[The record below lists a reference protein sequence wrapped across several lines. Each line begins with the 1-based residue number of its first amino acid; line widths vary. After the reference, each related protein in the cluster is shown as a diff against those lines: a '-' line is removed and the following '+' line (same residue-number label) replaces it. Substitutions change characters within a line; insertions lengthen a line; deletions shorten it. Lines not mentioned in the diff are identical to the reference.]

1 MPLERQYK
9 TLTTKKNKMKKNL
22 IWIGIASALLIGG
35 GAFWYFNNKKQEE
48 RKKKEAELE
57 AERLRLEE
65 EAKKG
70 VVSQPRQTSSSI
82 NPNTP
87 FTSKAEGDNFR
98 VWVNNKYP
106 SFAKQIDLS
115 LSGDFNNSFIR
126 KAFAEKGQEYL
137 KDTAPK
143 DTTTTSS
150 IKPNSFIYLNSSYAN
165 VYSFPEEN
173 RKIGY
178 ITRTNAG
185 ARNIGGFIRNANV
198 SGWAVVNVTYRKGSI
213 DNSLPAFSKNVYMK
227 IKDITDKQV

>member
-35 GAFWYFNNKKQEE
+35 GAFWYFNNKREEE

-70 VVSQPRQTSSSI
+70 VVSQPRQTSSSV

-87 FTSKAEGDNFR
+87 FTSKAEGDKFR
-98 VWVNNKYP
+98 AWVNKNYA
-106 SFAKQIDLS
+106 SYAKQIDLS
-115 LSGDFNNSFIR
+115 LSGDFNNSFIK
-126 KAFAEKGQEYL
+126 KAFTDYGQEYL
-137 KDTAPK
+137 KATSPK
-143 DTTTTSS
+143 GTTTSS
-150 IKPNSFIYLNSSYAN
+150 LKPNSFIYLNGTFAN

-173 RKIGY
+173 RKIGF
-178 ITRTNAG
+178 ISRTDAG
-185 ARNIGGFIRNANV
+185 ARNIGTFVRNSNI
-198 SGWAVVNVTYRKGSI
+198 SGWAVVNVSYKTGSI
-213 DNSLPAFSKNVYMK
+213 SKSTPAYSKNVFMK

>member
-1 MPLERQYK
+1 
-9 TLTTKKNKMKKNL
+9 MKKNL

-70 VVSQPRQTSSSI
+70 VVSQPRQTSASVS
-82 NPNTP
+82 PSTP
-87 FTSKAEGDNFR
+87 FTSKSEGDNFR

-106 SFAKQIDLS
+106 SYAKQINLS

-126 KAFAEKGQEYL
+126 KAFADYGQEYL

-143 DTTTTSS
+143 DKTTTTTSS
-150 IKPNSFIYLNSSYAN
+150 IKPNSNIYLNTSYAN
-165 VYSFPEEN
+165 VYSYPDKRRLLGF
-173 RKIGY
+173 
-178 ITRTNAG
+178 ITRTDVG
-185 ARNIGGFIRNANV
+185 ADKIGHFKRNANV
-198 SGWAVVNVTYRKGSI
+198 SGWAVVTVTYYKGSI
-213 DNSLPAFSKNVYMK
+213 DNNIPALGNNVYMLLS
-227 IKDITDKQV
+227 DITDKQV